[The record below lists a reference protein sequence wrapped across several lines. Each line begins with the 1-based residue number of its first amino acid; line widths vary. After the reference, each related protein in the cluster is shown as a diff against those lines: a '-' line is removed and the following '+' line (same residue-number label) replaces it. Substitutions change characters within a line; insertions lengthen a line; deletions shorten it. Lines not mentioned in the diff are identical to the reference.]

1 MRTKVL
7 LTLSEF
13 REELQKCN
21 GKVVALDTETTGL
34 YWWRDHLISIGF
46 HSLEANVE
54 GVVDFGKPVLEGHE
68 DDEDLLAWEA
78 EARAIVRECLLPGT
92 TVIMHNLKFDASM
105 LGIPKESDM
114 YGWKCIDTSV
124 MIHLWDSRLKKGL
137 EQAEK
142 IILGGNSKRSHIEK
156 APTNP
161 KIRKRIWRWDSKI
174 RADYCLNDTRVTMQ
188 LFQTLVPMLQKM
200 QLVDLFRKDMNYLK
214 QIYYTEHLGITLD
227 QEFVGRALLAMQSHK
242 MQLEE
247 QLYDSVGYRFNWQSN
262 TQLSKA
268 LYEDM
273 GIEKPVNPFAAR
285 GDTGA
290 YKNRLGIERIKELKG
305 GMYNKT
311 MTSTFLLM
319 EKVKHPLG
327 ELVASLREAAKLVKT
342 MQLWLKLVDSE
353 SIIHSNFNLTGT
365 RTGRLSSSKP
375 NLANVASEVRS
386 RFTQGLYSGGLTR
399 SSEYNLRNAF
409 VCRDGYGMLSID
421 FKQQEMRL
429 FAWESQD
436 ERMLEAVKTG
446 QDIHQM
452 IALAVWGDCGKELNK
467 IHREWSKTV
476 GFGLLYGMTTG
487 SLEHKLGLTR
497 DEAAKVI
504 SDYWGRFPNIRPY
517 LFGLVDTCKAKGY
530 VRNWAGRL
538 WREETEMFMYK
549 SCNFMVQGGSAD
561 LLSVAAMRT
570 HRYLQNNSY
579 GNILSYIYDEL
590 LMEIKLENMHTAAND
605 IARIMQVPDLL
616 QINFLTDVK
625 VGTSYGNMV
634 AWEQNEDGV
643 WNPPLQ
649 LEKEIT

>member
-1 MRTKVL
+1 MKTYQT
-7 LTLSEF
+7 LTLNEF
-13 REELQKCN
+13 RKQLKKCN
-21 GKVVALDTETTGL
+21 GKTVVLDTETTGL
-34 YWWRDHLISIGF
+34 WWWCDHLVTVGF

-54 GVVDFGKPVLEGHE
+54 GAFDFGKPVEEGHE
-68 DDEDLLAWEA
+68 EDEDLLAWEA
-78 EARAIVRECLLPGT
+78 EARAVVAECLQPGT
-92 TVIMHNLKFDASM
+92 TVIMHNYKFDASF
-105 LGIPKESDM
+105 LGVQKESDM
-114 YGWKCIDTSV
+114 NGWKPIDTAV

-137 EQAEK
+137 ELAERTL
-142 IILGGNSKRSHIEK
+142 LGSNSKRAHIEK

-161 KIRKRIWRWDSKI
+161 KIRKKIWRWESHI
-174 RADYCLNDTRVTMQ
+174 RSDYCLNDTRVTMQ
-188 LFQTLVPMLQKM
+188 LYQTLLPMLKKM
-200 QLVDLFRKDMNYLK
+200 DLEILFKKEMKYLK
-214 QIYYTEHLGITLD
+214 QIFFTEHLGITLD
-227 QEFVGRALLAMQSHK
+227 QEFVGKALLTMTEHK
-242 MQLEE
+242 MKLEE
-247 QLYDSVGYRFNWQSN
+247 NLYDSVGYRFNWQSN
-262 TQLSKA
+262 MQLSKA

-285 GDTGA
+285 GDTGG

-327 ELVASLREAAKLVKT
+327 ELVASLREASKLVKT
-342 MQLWLKLVDSE
+342 MQLWLRLVDKD

-409 VCRDGYGMLSID
+409 VAREGYGMLSID
-421 FKQQEMRL
+421 FQQQEMRL

-446 QDIHQM
+446 QDIHLM

-517 LFGLVDTCKAKGY
+517 LFGLVEDCKQQGY

-561 LLSVAAMRT
+561 LLSIAAMRSNK
-570 HRYLQNNSY
+570 YLQEKKV
-579 GNILSYIYDEL
+579 GNIVSYIYDEL
-590 LMEIKLENMHTAAND
+590 LMEIKLEHMKETANA
-605 IARIMQVPDLL
+605 IASIMQVPDLL
-616 QINFLTDVK
+616 KIDFLTDVK
-625 VGTSYGNMV
+625 VGTTYGNLV
-634 AWEQNEDGV
+634 GWNKNEEGI
-643 WNPPLQ
+643 WCPPI
-649 LEKEIT
+649 EEMENS